1 MLNNTPKMVIGNES
15 TNWVAVQVLA
25 RSHPGLQ
32 DYWDG
37 NWVRSE
43 VTLRAGAFSGRYDA
57 DLRTDEFARFRDE
70 LKAVFQPLIGNA
82 TFSSLEMWLA
92 IELVGDGKGHFSGA
106 CQAMDTPGTG
116 NRLTFSLAIDQT
128 EIPSILR
135 DLDSILSHFP
145 VIGSPGT

>member
-1 MLNNTPKMVIGNES
+1 MVIGNES
-15 TNWVAVQVLA
+15 TNWVEVQVLA
-25 RSHPGLQ
+25 RSHPGCQ
-32 DYWDG
+32 DNWDG

-70 LKAVFQPLIGNA
+70 LKAVFQPLIGKA
-82 TFSSLEMWLA
+82 EFSSLEGWLA
-92 IELVGDGKGHFSGA
+92 IEFVGNGKGHFSGS

-116 NRLTFSLAIDQT
+116 NRLSFSLAIDQT

-135 DLDSILSHFP
+135 DLDFILSKFP
-145 VIGSPGT
+145 VIGSLGP

>member
-1 MLNNTPKMVIGNES
+1 MIDTPKILIGNES
-15 TNWVAVQVLA
+15 TNWVAVRVLA

-43 VTLRAGAFSGRYDA
+43 VTLRAGAFSGRYVA

-70 LKAVFQPLIGNA
+70 LNVVFQPLIGRA
-82 TFSSLEMWLA
+82 TFSSLEGWLG
-92 IELVGDGKGHFSGA
+92 IELVGDGKGHFSGS

-116 NRLTFSLAIDQT
+116 NCLSFSLAIDQT
-128 EIPSILR
+128 EIPSILNN
-135 DLDSILSHFP
+135 LDSILSQFP
-145 VIGSPGT
+145 VIGSPDA